1 MKNNELLKFNEAIKL
16 IDENAILNKPV
27 QLPFENCI
35 GRILAESITASN
47 DIPAF
52 TNSAMDGFAVKS
64 EDLISA
70 SKTSPVK
77 LEMIET
83 IAAGAQSTK
92 NVDCGKCIA
101 IMTGAPM
108 PKGANA
114 VVKVEDTEREGNKVN
129 FFAPVPEKDNVRFKG
144 EESKKGD
151 PLVQKYSVV
160 TPGVIG
166 LASSIGLT
174 SLNVFEPSKIAIII
188 TGDEVLPPGSQLQP
202 GKIIDA
208 TGPALKS
215 ALISDNFPVVFFEYV
230 KDNPA
235 DIEKVIKIAISKA
248 DVIIIAGGASMGQF
262 DFVQDC
268 LTKIGAKKIF
278 WKIAVKPGKPTW
290 FGKIDNKIIFN
301 LPGNPV
307 SVIVTY
313 YLYVRFLLQKQLG
326 YNSNMAELKKQHA
339 KLMKT
344 ITKSD
349 HRLEFVRGIVDN
361 NNSVMPLKQR
371 GSAMLSGMA
380 NANCLINFPQNCE
393 KISAGEN
400 VEILNLPIQSVLSV
414 GSV

>member
-1 MKNNELLKFNEAIKL
+1 MKNNELLNFNEAIKI
-16 IDENAILNKPV
+16 IDENSVLNKPV
-27 QLPFENCI
+27 ALPFEKCA
-35 GRILAESITASN
+35 GLILAESITASG

-52 TNSAMDGFAVKS
+52 TNSAMDGFAVIS
-64 EDLISA
+64 DDLINA
-70 SKTSPVK
+70 TKTDPAN
-77 LEMIET
+77 LEVIGT
-83 IAAGAQSTK
+83 IAAGTQSTK
-92 NVDCGKCIA
+92 IVSCGKCAA

-108 PKGANA
+108 PQGADA
-114 VVKVEDTEREGNKVN
+114 VVKVEDTARAGNIVK
-129 FFAPVPEKDNVRFKG
+129 FFSPIPMGENVRFKG

-151 PLVQKYSVV
+151 SLVKKDTVI

-166 LASSIGLT
+166 LASFLGMSK
-174 SLNVFEPSKIAIII
+174 LNVFEPSKIAIII

-235 DIEKVIKIAISKA
+235 DIEKVIKTAISKA
-248 DVIIIAGGASMGQF
+248 DVIIITGGASMGEY
-262 DFVQDC
+262 DFIQNC

-278 WKIAVKPGKPTW
+278 WKVAVKPGKPTW
-290 FGKIDNKIIFN
+290 FGKLDNKIIFN

-313 YLYVRFLLQKQLG
+313 YLYVRFLLRRQLG
-326 YNSNMAELKKQHA
+326 YNSDAAGLKNIMAKLKKT
-339 KLMKT
+339 LTKT
-344 ITKSD
+344 D
-349 HRLEFVRGIVDN
+349 ARLEFVRGIVYN
-361 NNSVMPLKQR
+361 NIVTPIQQR

-380 NANCLINFPQNCE
+380 NANCLIKFPQNCE

-400 VEILNLPIQSVLSV
+400 VEILILPI
-414 GSV
+414 GSY